1 MERQEEKELLLIMGG
16 VCSGKTTHRKENY
29 SAGYLSIDASDIFI
43 ELSKGEY
50 YDFPS
55 HLEREMNN
63 IGLNRMRKAIQNSD
77 NIVIEIIGANQKPIE
92 EIIEYSKR
100 IGYKTKLIHLTCD
113 IEEAKRRNDNREDDN
128 ISAHFCEPYH
138 IKWLKQVV
146 MKNFTK

>member
-1 MERQEEKELLLIMGG
+1 MQDKKELILVTGG
-16 VCSGKTTHRKENY
+16 VCSGKTTYRKENY
-29 SAGYLSIDASDIFI
+29 SEGYLSIDARDIFI
-43 ELSKGEY
+43 ELSKGGY

-77 NIVIEIIGANQKPIE
+77 NIVIEIIGANQNSVK
-92 EIIEYSKR
+92 EIIELSKK
-100 IGYKTKLIHLTCD
+100 IGYKSKVVCLTCD